1 MNRLLFV
8 FLLCNY
14 LNTYSQSQE
23 RKDSIVIVLKKN
35 RNVFYEG
42 DNKLSKKEILT
53 ISSNHYLLKP
63 FNKNV
68 QDFYRFKENKNGYGI
83 ATLSS
88 LLVGSS
94 TVYLVYTQ
102 GAIESEMPLLSVF
115 GGASI
120 GFATGW
126 MINKIKFYKNKRKI
140 IKALS

>member
-8 FLLCNY
+8 FLFCNY

-23 RKDSIVIVLKKN
+23 RKDSIVIVFKKN

-63 FNKNV
+63 F
-68 QDFYRFKENKNGYGI
+68 NKNGYGI